1 MTMMWSR
8 RAMVVILIL
17 ILILGFTKGTPEGF
31 RSSSVVSDT
40 WAGRTEICEKNI
52 ATIAMGV

>member
-1 MTMMWSR
+1 
-8 RAMVVILIL
+8 MVVILIL